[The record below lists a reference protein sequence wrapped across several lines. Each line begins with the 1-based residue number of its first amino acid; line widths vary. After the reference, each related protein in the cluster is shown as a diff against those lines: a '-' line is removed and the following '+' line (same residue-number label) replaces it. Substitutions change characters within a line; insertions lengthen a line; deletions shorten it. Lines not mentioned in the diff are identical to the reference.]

1 MSEGVDAASRYRGT
15 EPGDSLRVGLDIGS
29 TTVKAVV
36 LGVDDGLDQA
46 LFSDYRRHHANV
58 RQCVAEL
65 VTDIRLSLSRAGL
78 AENPISLVITGSG
91 GLELAGQLHAEF
103 AQEVIA
109 ETEAINATH
118 PEGDVI
124 IELGGEDAKITYLKP
139 TPEQRMNGSCAGGT
153 GAFIDQMATLL
164 NTDAAGLN
172 DMASRYK
179 TIYPIAS
186 RCGVF
191 AKSDLQPLIND
202 GAAKEDLA
210 ASIFNAVATQTISG
224 LACGRP
230 IRGNVIFLGGPLF
243 FMSELRES
251 FKRILQDRV
260 SRYIIP
266 ENAHLYVA
274 YGAAIMAGRHDQDGQ
289 DDSARVE
296 TDYSPETDVNDPF
309 GPAWGLDQD
318 EVDRAGSAR
327 ATDLDKLA
335 LQDAMQ
341 DGRTVT
347 TLVGDGEGGRPDVET
362 DSRAVGAGQGAHHGM
377 NFDLT
382 SLDGV
387 LSALEGLE
395 NMPSTART
403 IRPLFMD
410 EQERKEFDDRHGS
423 QVIPTGDLSGAKG
436 PHFLGI
442 DAGST
447 TIKAVLVND
456 DKTIVWSTY
465 GVHKDSPL
473 IAAADIVKEVRRAL
487 PEGAY
492 IARACATG
500 YGEGL
505 ITAGLHVDEGV
516 VETMAHYRAAEE
528 ISPGVTSVIDIGGQD
543 MKYIAVN
550 DGVIDSICV
559 NEACSAGCGSFLQT
573 FARSMG
579 ISIQEFT
586 QQALASGAPTDL
598 GSRCTVFMNSS
609 VKQAQKEGASPED
622 IAAGLCYSV
631 VRNALYKVIKLRDA
645 NALGPVV
652 VVQGGTFLNDAVL
665 RAFELLTGRQVTRPN
680 IAGLMGAYG
689 AALTARM
696 HCPQNEEVE
705 AAVAGNPRLGHPSIT
720 MCDGGKSMG
729 ATPTTPN
736 KVPIPGGA
744 GVSGATAM
752 KAEPRGAIKGR
763 PRESTVAG
771 AKNEQGFRSTMPD
784 IQVEEGHVVSSILAG
799 EQLDNLSMTT
809 THDVCKLCQNHC
821 KLTITEFEDGGRYVT
836 GNRCERGGD
845 KNRRRSDRPNLYD
858 FKYKRAFA
866 YRRLTPDK
874 ATRGDIGIPRVLN
887 MYEDY
892 PFWFTLLTSLGFR
905 VMISGRSNHELFESG
920 MESIASENI
929 CYPAK
934 LVHGHI
940 HSLLDKGIKTIFYPC
955 VTYEQE
961 LVPDT
966 DNHYNCPIVANYPV
980 VIEANMAE
988 LKEDGVRF
996 MRPYFNLSNRE
1007 KMVERVVKV
1016 FDWAGVGEEE
1026 ARGAVQ
1032 EAYREDARFKE
1043 DVRQEGLRAL
1053 AYMQEYGVKGVVLSG
1068 RPYHV
1073 DPEVNHGIPETICSL
1088 GMAVLSEDS
1097 ICELDV
1103 HDMPKLSDYIIPA
1116 AGERALAS
1124 NNPNAGEFRKTV
1136 PNFGDGRRKMPLRV
1150 TDQWAYHSRL
1160 YSAARFVSEYPDLQL
1175 VQLVSFGCGVDAI
1188 TTDQVQEILA
1198 DKGDVYTQLKID
1210 EVSNLGAAKIRL
1222 RSLKAAMDERH
1233 QRDLDMNAAGEV
1245 PAAAQAE
1252 NADLSLGGVQ
1262 EEDTGIS
1269 LDSVNEDAAESTIE
1283 VEGTEGAAAPVKA
1296 QSDGFR
1302 STNAQRISLA
1312 GNKADIVALA
1322 RFVALHDKSDQGL
1335 VSLHPMGIR
1344 PIREAMASR
1353 QKEAD
1358 QGSAKTGTSQG
1369 QDAEKQAGT
1378 GPKGDMDAKTGEAA
1392 AKPTMSKYAKE
1403 HRFTKAMGHKY
1414 TVVAPQMSP
1423 VHFSLLEAVFSSA
1436 DYHFELLKH
1445 ATAEDINTGVKYV
1458 NNDACF
1464 PAIIVVGQ
1472 LVNAFISGKFDPHRC
1487 AVIVTQ
1493 TGGMC
1498 RATNYYG
1505 LLRKALADAGYGY
1518 VPIITLSVQGFRANP
1533 GLRVTPAL
1541 LHRAVKAF
1549 YLGDAMIECLLRI
1562 RPYEQ
1567 EPGSANRLYKLW
1579 DTICK
1584 ETIEHHGYSKTARRV
1599 YGRGYLPYNTLMKRM
1614 IRAFDDLPLRDI
1626 PRKPRVGVV
1635 GEILV
1640 KYHPDAN
1647 NHVVDLIE
1655 SQGCEAVL
1663 PGVCDFMVNGISNA
1677 EWNEEMLGTGGQ
1689 VGVKKIVL
1697 RAADVYRAPMI
1708 AGFKASK
1715 GKFDIPA
1722 HISKLRQKAATVTSL
1737 GVQAGEGWLLTGE
1750 IIELIQ
1756 SGAPNIV
1763 CAQPFACLP
1772 NHVTG
1777 RGMFGKIRRT
1787 YPEANIVSIDYDPG
1801 ASEAN
1806 QLNRI
1811 KLMIAAA
1818 KKHGDREDLNPDQ
1831 GDAAAVGASES
1842 TGRGMQQEGL
1852 ESDDSGLVLDYDR
1865 KKVLE
1870 SL

>member
-1 MSEGVDAASRYRGT
+1 MSDGVDIAGRYKGT
-15 EPGDSLRVGLDIGS
+15 GPRDLLRVGLDIGS

-36 LGVDDGLDQA
+36 LGRGDRLDQA

-65 VTDIRLSLSRAGL
+65 VTDIKLSLSRVGL
-78 AENPISLVITGSG
+78 AGNPISLVITGSG
-91 GLELAGQLHAEF
+91 GLELASQLQAEF

-109 ETEAINATH
+109 ETEAINATY

-164 NTDAAGLN
+164 NTDASGLN
-172 DMASRYK
+172 DMASKYK

-243 FMSELRES
+243 FMSELREA

-289 DDSARVE
+289 DSAAHVK

-309 GPAWGLDQD
+309 GPAWGLDQA
-318 EVDRAGSAR
+318 EVDKAR
-327 ATDLDKLA
+327 SEKASNLDKMA

-341 DGRTVT
+341 DGRTT
-347 TLVGDGEGGRPDVET
+347 TLVNGENKVQATEVTKDASKNQ
-362 DSRAVGAGQGAHHGM
+362 DMH
-377 NFDLT
+377 FDLT

-387 LSALEGLE
+387 LSALKGLE

-403 IRPLFMD
+403 IRPLFLN
-410 EQERKEFDDRHGS
+410 EEERKEFNDRHGA

-447 TIKAVLVND
+447 TIKAVLIND

-473 IAAADIVKEVRRAL
+473 IAAANIVKEVRKSL

-505 ITAGLHVDEGV
+505 VKAGLHVDEGV

-573 FARSMG
+573 FAQSMG

-586 QQALASGAPTDL
+586 KQALASEAPTDL

-705 AAVAGNPRLGHPSIT
+705 DLAAASSHVAHPS
-720 MCDGGKSMG
+720 MNVVDGEKSV
-729 ATPTTPN
+729 ASTPTTPN
-736 KVPIPGGA
+736 RAPA
-744 GVSGATAM
+744 
-752 KAEPRGAIKGR
+752 
-763 PRESTVAG
+763 STKTKLSPAAVNKIAS
-771 AKNEQGFRSTMPD
+771 KNDQGFKATLPELK
-784 IQVEEGHVVSSILAG
+784 VENGHVVSSILAG
-799 EQLDNLSMTT
+799 DDLDNLSMTT

-845 KNRRRSDRPNLYD
+845 KNRQRSDRPNLYD

-940 HSLLDKGIKTIFYPC
+940 HSLVDKGIKTIFYPC

-988 LKEDGVRF
+988 LKENGVRF
-996 MRPYFNLSNRE
+996 MRPYFNLSNKE
-1007 KMVERVVKV
+1007 KMVERIVKV
-1016 FDWAGVGEEE
+1016 FDWAKVSEEE
-1026 ARGAVQ
+1026 ARTAVQ

-1103 HDMPKLSDYIIPA
+1103 HKLPKLSDYIIPA

-1124 NNPNAGEFRKTV
+1124 NNPTAAKFRKTV
-1136 PNFGDGRRKMPLRV
+1136 PSFGDDHQKMPLRV

-1233 QRDLDMNAAGEV
+1233 QRDL
-1245 PAAAQAE
+1245 AQ
-1252 NADLSLGGVQ
+1252 
-1262 EEDTGIS
+1262 EDS
-1269 LDSVNEDAAESTIE
+1269 EDRKE
-1283 VEGTEGAAAPVKA
+1283 APVMEQAPAKVA
-1296 QSDGFR
+1296 VKEVGSSPDLVRVEDSSDSQNSQNSQDLASHIEAVEADAPDQPKSDGFR
-1302 STNAQRISLA
+1302 STNAQKINLSQR
-1312 GNKADIVALA
+1312 KADIVALA

-1335 VSLHPMGIR
+1335 IGLHPMGIR
-1344 PIREAMASR
+1344 PIRETMASR
-1353 QKEAD
+1353 QKEAEST
-1358 QGSAKTGTSQG
+1358 SAERPAG
-1369 QDAEKQAGT
+1369 QVKDVQANG
-1378 GPKGDMDAKTGEAA
+1378 AA
-1392 AKPTMSKYAKE
+1392 AKPTLSKYATE
-1403 HRFTKAMGHKY
+1403 HRFTKEMGHKF

-1445 ATAEDINTGVKYV
+1445 ATPEDINTGVKYV

-1472 LVNAFISGKFDPHRC
+1472 LVNAFLSGRFDPHKC

-1505 LLRKALADAGYGY
+1505 LLRKAMADAGYGY

-1533 GLRVTPAL
+1533 GLQVTPAL

-1549 YLGDAMIECLLRI
+1549 YLGDAMIECLLRV

-1567 EPGSANRLYKLW
+1567 EPGSANKLYKLW

-1584 ETIEHHGYSKTARRV
+1584 ETIEHHGYSKTAKKV
-1599 YGRGYLPYNTLMKRM
+1599 YGHGYLPYGTLMKRM
-1614 IRAFDDLPLRDI
+1614 IRAFDQLPLRNI

-1697 RAADVYRAPMI
+1697 KAADVYRAPMI
-1708 AGFKASK
+1708 AGFKASH

-1722 HISKLRQKAATVTSL
+1722 HISDLREKAASVTSL

-1818 KKHGDREDLNPDQ
+1818 KKPGDQQRLSQDHK
-1831 GDAAAVGASES
+1831 AALESQPAES
-1842 TGRGMQQEGL
+1842 TG
-1852 ESDDSGLVLDYDR
+1852 LDAGQAAPVQDGE
-1865 KKVLE
+1865 KILE

>member
-1 MSEGVDAASRYRGT
+1 MSEGVDVAGRYKGT
-15 EPGDSLRVGLDIGS
+15 GPGDLLRLGLDIGS

-36 LGVDDGLDQA
+36 LGVSDELDQA

-65 VTDIRLSLSRAGL
+65 VTDVRLSLSRKGL
-78 AENPISLVITGSG
+78 ADNPISLVITGSG
-91 GLELAGQLHAEF
+91 GLELASQLHAEF

-109 ETEAINATH
+109 ETEAINATY

-164 NTDAAGLN
+164 NTDASGLN
-172 DMASRYK
+172 EMATHYK

-230 IRGNVIFLGGPLF
+230 IRGNIVFLGGPLF
-243 FMSELRES
+243 FMSELREA
-251 FKRILQDRV
+251 FKRILQEKV
-260 SRYIIP
+260 SRYIVP
-266 ENAHLYVA
+266 EDAHLYVA
-274 YGAAIMAGRHDQDGQ
+274 YGAAIMAGSAKGDNQE
-289 DDSARVE
+289 DSSSVK
-296 TDYSPETDVNDPF
+296 TSYSPQTDVNDPF
-309 GPAWGLDQD
+309 GPAWGLDQE
-318 EVDRAGSAR
+318 EVDKACSDKA
-327 ATDLDKLA
+327 AALDRLAMKDA
-335 LQDAMQ
+335 LQDGRSTTRVTPQPNPAFSADRPAQ
-341 DGRTVT
+341 EDGGSVEGET
-347 TLVGDGEGGRPDVET
+347 T
-362 DSRAVGAGQGAHHGM
+362 
-377 NFDLT
+377 DLT
-382 SLDGV
+382 SLDGL
-387 LSALEGLE
+387 LSALQGLE

-403 IRPLFMD
+403 LDPLFKD
-410 EQERKEFDDRHGS
+410 DAERQEFNERHGAET
-423 QVIPTGDLSGAKG
+423 IPTSDLTGAKG

-447 TIKAVLVND
+447 TIKAVLIND
-456 DKTIVWSTY
+456 SKTIVWSTY

-473 IAAADIVKEVRRAL
+473 IAAADIVKNVSRSL

-573 FARSMG
+573 FAQSMG
-579 ISIQEFT
+579 ISIEEFT
-586 QQALASGAPTDL
+586 QQALASEAPTDL

-645 NALGPVV
+645 NALGPIV

-665 RAFELLTGRQVTRPN
+665 RAFELLTGRRVTRPN

-705 AAVAGNPRLGHPSIT
+705 TLNPAHSGLAHPSLT
-720 MCDGGKSMG
+720 LADRSKPLRS
-729 ATPTTPN
+729 TPTTPN
-736 KVPIPGGA
+736 RQGSSEHMGIPPSGGTLTDQEQTLEQDSHDA
-744 GVSGATAM
+744 VGNSD
-752 KAEPRGAIKGR
+752 
-763 PRESTVAG
+763 
-771 AKNEQGFRSTMPD
+771 KNKQVFRSTAAG
-784 IQVEEGHVVSSILAG
+784 IRLENGHVISSILAG
-799 EQLDNLSMTT
+799 DQLDNLSMTT
-809 THDVCKLCQNHC
+809 THDICKLCQNHC
-821 KLTITEFEDGGRYVT
+821 KLTITEFKDGGRYVT

-845 KNRRRSDRPNLYD
+845 KNKQRSDRPNLYD

-866 YRRLTPDK
+866 YRRLTPEK
-874 ATRGDIGIPRVLN
+874 APRGDIGIPRVLN

-988 LKEDGVRF
+988 LKQDGVRF

-1007 KMVERVVKV
+1007 KMVERIVKV
-1016 FDWAGVGEEE
+1016 FDWAGVGQEE
-1026 ARGAVQ
+1026 ARVAVQ

-1103 HDMPKLSDYIIPA
+1103 HDLPRLSDYVISP

-1124 NNPNAGEFRKTV
+1124 NNPTAAQFRKTV
-1136 PNFGDGRRKMPLRV
+1136 PDFGQDHQRMPLRV

-1222 RSLKAAMDERH
+1222 RSLKAAMEERH
-1233 QRDLDMNAAGEV
+1233 Q
-1245 PAAAQAE
+1245 QAE
-1252 NADLSLGGVQ
+1252 NQQSYPPEVAEQPSGFEGDQQVHQVQ
-1262 EEDTGIS
+1262 DDDHTPVPTIQKNPAQAMNGPFNQ
-1269 LDSVNEDAAESTIE
+1269 DSDPSTTSNQVNS
-1283 VEGTEGAAAPVKA
+1283 GSG
-1296 QSDGFR
+1296 GFR
-1302 STNAQRISLA
+1302 STKAQRVTLS
-1312 GNKADIVALA
+1312 GPGADVAALA
-1322 RFVALHDKSDQGL
+1322 RFVALHDRSDQGL
-1335 VSLHPMGIR
+1335 VRLHPLGIK
-1344 PIREAMASR
+1344 PIRETRTSKR
-1353 QKEAD
+1353 EDDDSQSVGGESNQKNQTRVKPEV
-1358 QGSAKTGTSQG
+1358 G
-1369 QDAEKQAGT
+1369 
-1378 GPKGDMDAKTGEAA
+1378 

-1403 HRFTKAMGHKY
+1403 HRFTKEMGHKY

-1423 VHFSLLEAVFSSA
+1423 VHFSLLEAVFSSGN
-1436 DYHFELLKH
+1436 YHFELLKH

-1472 LVNAFISGKFDPHRC
+1472 LVNAFLSGRFDPHHC

-1533 GLRVTPAL
+1533 GLQVTPAL

-1549 YLGDAMIECLLRI
+1549 YLGDAMIECLLRV
-1562 RPYEQ
+1562 RPYEE

-1584 ETIEHHGYSKTARRV
+1584 ETIEHHGYSRTARQS
-1599 YGRGYLPYNTLMKRM
+1599 YGRGYLPYPTLMKRM
-1614 IRAFDDLPLRDI
+1614 IQAFDNLPLRDV

-1655 SQGCEAVL
+1655 DQGCEAVL

-1689 VGVKKIVL
+1689 VGVKKVVL
-1697 RAADVYRAPMI
+1697 RAADAYRAPMI

-1722 HISKLRQKAATVTSL
+1722 HISELRDKAASVTSL

-1777 RGMFGKIRRT
+1777 RGMFGKIRRS

-1818 KKHGDREDLNPDQ
+1818 KKGEDENQPIQREDKMTNSLMSPEEPGRQDMKQSAASGGLGQTSDQ
-1831 GDAAAVGASES
+1831 DKI
-1842 TGRGMQQEGL
+1842 L
-1852 ESDDSGLVLDYDR
+1852 ERL
-1865 KKVLE
+1865 
-1870 SL
+1870 

>member
-1 MSEGVDAASRYRGT
+1 MSDGVDIAGRYKGT
-15 EPGDSLRVGLDIGS
+15 GPRDLLRVGLDIGS

-36 LGVDDGLDQA
+36 LGTGDRLDQA

-65 VTDIRLSLSRAGL
+65 VTDIKLSLSRVGL
-78 AENPISLVITGSG
+78 AGNPISLVITGSG
-91 GLELAGQLHAEF
+91 GLELASQLQAEF

-109 ETEAINATH
+109 ETEAINATY

-164 NTDAAGLN
+164 NTDASGLN
-172 DMASRYK
+172 DMASKYK

-243 FMSELRES
+243 FMSELREA
-251 FKRILQDRV
+251 FKRILQERV

-274 YGAAIMAGRHDQDGQ
+274 YGAAIMAGRHEQDDQD
-289 DDSARVE
+289 SAAQVK
-296 TDYSPETDVNDPF
+296 TDYSPESDVNDPF
-309 GPAWGLDQD
+309 GPAWGLDQA
-318 EVDRAGSAR
+318 EVDRARSEKASS
-327 ATDLDKLA
+327 LDKMA

-341 DGRTVT
+341 DGRTT
-347 TLVGDGEGGRPDVET
+347 TLVDGEHKAPATET
-362 DSRAVGAGQGAHHGM
+362 AKDASHNQDM

-387 LSALEGLE
+387 LSALKGLE

-403 IRPLFMD
+403 IRPLFLN
-410 EQERKEFDDRHGS
+410 EEERSEFNDRHGA

-447 TIKAVLVND
+447 TIKAVLIND

-473 IAAADIVKEVRRAL
+473 IAAANIVKEVRKSL

-505 ITAGLHVDEGV
+505 VKAGLHVDEGV

-573 FARSMG
+573 FAQSMG

-586 QQALASGAPTDL
+586 KQALASEAPTDL

-665 RAFELLTGRQVTRPN
+665 RAFELLTGRKVTRPN

-696 HCPQNEEVE
+696 HCPQNEEIE
-705 AAVAGNPRLGHPSIT
+705 DLTTASSQMAHPSVNVV
-720 MCDGGKSMG
+720 DGGKSVG
-729 ATPTTPN
+729 STPTTPN
-736 KVPIPGGA
+736 MAPASTRSRLSPAAANKIGA
-744 GVSGATAM
+744 NASAN
-752 KAEPRGAIKGR
+752 
-763 PRESTVAG
+763 VAS
-771 AKNEQGFRSTMPD
+771 KNDQGFKTTLPGLK
-784 IQVEEGHVVSSILAG
+784 VENGHVVSSILAG
-799 EQLDNLSMTT
+799 DDLDNLSMTT

-845 KNRRRSDRPNLYD
+845 KNRKRSDRPNLYD

-940 HSLLDKGIKTIFYPC
+940 HSLVDKGIKTIFYPC

-988 LKEDGVRF
+988 LKENGVRF
-996 MRPYFNLSNRE
+996 MRPYFNLSNKE
-1007 KMVERVVKV
+1007 KMVERIVKV
-1016 FDWAGVGEEE
+1016 FDWAKVSEEE
-1026 ARGAVQ
+1026 ARTAVQ

-1103 HDMPKLSDYIIPA
+1103 HKLPKLSDYIIPA

-1124 NNPNAGEFRKTV
+1124 NNPTAAKFRKTV
-1136 PNFGDGRRKMPLRV
+1136 PGFGDDHHKMPLRV

-1233 QRDLDMNAAGEV
+1233 QRDLDQEDSESQKETAAMEQAPAKVAVKDADPLPDMVQVEDSSDSQGPQDSQEPAGHIEAAGV
-1245 PAAAQAE
+1245 
-1252 NADLSLGGVQ
+1252 
-1262 EEDTGIS
+1262 
-1269 LDSVNEDAAESTIE
+1269 DASDQL
-1283 VEGTEGAAAPVKA
+1283 K
-1296 QSDGFR
+1296 SDGFR
-1302 STNAQRISLA
+1302 STNAQKINLSQR
-1312 GNKADIVALA
+1312 KADIVTLA

-1335 VSLHPMGIR
+1335 IGLHPMGIR
-1344 PIREAMASR
+1344 PIRETMASK
-1353 QKEAD
+1353 QKEREVD
-1358 QGSAKTGTSQG
+1358 NQGKNV
-1369 QDAEKQAGT
+1369 QASG
-1378 GPKGDMDAKTGEAA
+1378 AA
-1392 AKPTMSKYAKE
+1392 AKPTLSKYATE
-1403 HRFTKAMGHKY
+1403 HRFTKEMGHKY

-1472 LVNAFISGKFDPHRC
+1472 LVNAFLSGRFDPHKC

-1505 LLRKALADAGYGY
+1505 LLRKAMADAGYGY

-1533 GLRVTPAL
+1533 GLQVTPAL

-1549 YLGDAMIECLLRI
+1549 YLGDAMIECLLRV

-1584 ETIEHHGYSKTARRV
+1584 ETIEHHGYSKTAKKV
-1599 YGRGYLPYNTLMKRM
+1599 YGHGYLPYGTLMKRM
-1614 IRAFDDLPLRDI
+1614 IRAFDQLPLRNI

-1697 RAADVYRAPMI
+1697 KAADVYRAPMI
-1708 AGFKASK
+1708 AGFKASH

-1722 HISKLRQKAATVTSL
+1722 HISDLREKAASVTSL

-1818 KKHGDREDLNPDQ
+1818 KKPGDQQKLNQDHK
-1831 GDAAAVGASES
+1831 AAVESQTAES
-1842 TGRGMQQEGL
+1842 TG
-1852 ESDDSGLVLDYDR
+1852 LDAGQAAPVQDEE
-1865 KKVLE
+1865 KVLE